1 MLCGWLYSSTFLKQ
15 KEQLVRE
22 FSDTASRVTNILWK
36 KFITLIKESDP
47 ENVGVGSELLVNRQK
62 G

>member
-22 FSDTASRVTNILWK
+22 FSDTASRVTNILRK